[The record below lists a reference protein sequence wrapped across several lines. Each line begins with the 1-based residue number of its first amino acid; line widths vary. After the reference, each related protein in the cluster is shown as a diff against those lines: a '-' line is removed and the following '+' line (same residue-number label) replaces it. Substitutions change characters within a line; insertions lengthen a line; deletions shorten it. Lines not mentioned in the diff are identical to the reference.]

1 MVVILSFLDS
11 PILPSLAP
19 GFLGLSSKMLPLEYF
34 LYLQILLFLFIT
46 PGTPRIVIISY
57 SMNYGVQKCVWTALG
72 DVSANIIQATLVIF
86 VIGSFFSEHSV
97 ILNSLKWIGIVYIIY
112 LAYDIYKS
120 RPKDI
125 NSKEISQKSF
135 FSFYKDGFLVAGT
148 SPKAWMFFPFI
159 FPQFIDFNENY
170 IAQFLILLTT
180 YVVLDFLSLIGYA
193 ILANKLI
200 VWLKANPKVINTISA
215 CVIIIIAIII
225 ALTQQY

>member
-1 MVVILSFLDS
+1 
-11 PILPSLAP
+11 
-19 GFLGLSSKMLPLEYF
+19 MLPLDF
-34 LYLQILLFLFIT
+34 ILFLQIIIFMFIT

-72 DVSANIIQATLVIF
+72 DVTANIIQATLVIF
-86 VIGSFFSEHSV
+86 VIGSFLSDNPT
-97 ILNSLKWIGIVYIIY
+97 ILNTLKWLGIAYLTY

-125 NSKEISQKSF
+125 NTSDISDKSF

-159 FPQFIDFNENY
+159 FPQFIDFNSNY
-170 IAQFLILLTT
+170 IVQFIILITT
-180 YVVLDFLSLIGYA
+180 YVVLDFLSLVGYA

-200 VWLKANPKVINTISA
+200 VWIKANPKIINTISA
-215 CVIIIIAIII
+215 CVIIFIAIII
-225 ALTQQY
+225 AFTQKY